1 MDDPSSL
8 PAIIGGMFAG
18 SMFLF
23 IIVFIALYFLL
34 VIGIYIYMAM
44 ATQTIAKKTKTKD
57 DWLAWIPIANM
68 VLLINI
74 AKKPMWWL
82 ILFFV
87 PWANIVVLVII
98 WMEIAKACGKPDW
111 WGVLMLVPIANF
123 VVPGY
128 LAWSK

>member
-1 MDDPSSL
+1 MHDSSAVATL
-8 PAIIGGMFAG
+8 IGGLFASG
-18 SMFLF
+18 MLFFILLF
-23 IIVFIALYFLL
+23 IVLYFLF
-34 VIGIYIYMAM
+34 VIGMYVYMAM

-57 DWLAWIPIANM
+57 DWLAWIPIANII
-68 VLLINI
+68 LLINI

-87 PWANIVVLVII
+87 PWANIVVMIII

-123 VVPGY
+123 IVPGY